1 MKELKDYFVSH
12 KQAES
17 LKELGF
23 TDACLACYTEND
35 ELAFRPSF
43 HHTET
48 NAPLIMQ
55 AVDWLTNELGSMVI
69 QIDDSINELK
79 AIRRK
84 IDVTVT
90 LTFEKFFPK
99 NVVYSDGAYLVIEKN
114 SSYPISVESAYGEF
128 ISYDGLTF
136 DTNSVQ
142 YIAKSFK
149 FTNE

>member
-1 MKELKDYFVSH
+1 MDLKNYFVS
-12 KQAES
+12 KEQSES

-23 TDACLACYTEND
+23 IYGCLACYTENG

-55 AVDWLTNELGSMVI
+55 AIDWLANELGNDVTGVDTGIIM
-69 QIDDSINELK
+69 LK
-79 AIRRK
+79 EIRKK

-99 NVVYSDGAYLVIEKN
+99 NVVYSDGAYLVIVKN
-114 SSYPISVESAYGEF
+114 SDYPISVDVLYGEF
-128 ISYDGLTF
+128 ISYDEAPF
-136 DTNSVQ
+136 DMDIIE

-149 FTNE
+149 VPNE

>member
-1 MKELKDYFVSH
+1 MDLRNYFVS
-12 KQAES
+12 KEQAES

-23 TDACLACYTEND
+23 NYGCLACYTENG

-55 AVDWLTNELGSMVI
+55 AVDWLANELGSTI
-69 QIDDSINELK
+69 TSIDEGIDTLRD
-79 AIRRK
+79 IRKK

-90 LTFEKFFPK
+90 LSFEKFFPK
-99 NVVYSDGAYLVIEKN
+99 NVVYSDGAYLVIVKN
-114 SSYPISVESAYGEF
+114 SDYPISVDVLYGEF
-128 ISYDGLTF
+128 ISYDEAPF
-136 DTNSVQ
+136 DMDIIE

-149 FTNE
+149 VPNE

>member
-1 MKELKDYFVSH
+1 MDLKNYFVS
-12 KQAES
+12 KEQSES

-23 TDACLACYTEND
+23 NEDCLAYYRYD
-35 ELAFRPSF
+35 GELILKPANTPI
-43 HHTET
+43 EGG
-48 NAPLIMQ
+48 AALIMQ

-69 QIDDSINELK
+69 KIDDSINELK

-99 NVVYSDGAYLVIEKN
+99 NVVYSDGAYLVMIRNNK
-114 SSYPISVESAYGEF
+114 YPISVDVLYGEF
-128 ISYDGLTF
+128 ISYDEAPF
-136 DTNSVQ
+136 DMDIIE

-149 FTNE
+149 VSNE